1 MNELLF
7 ESPISLGLTGI
18 ALTVVAAIVWM
29 NTGHKAAIWTAAG
42 LLIGTIGLLILERGV
57 ITYREE
63 LIARIS
69 EIATDLE
76 KNDRNKVIAA
86 IHPAAVNTIEL
97 AKKELPKYEFS
108 EARVSKIHSIEVEGD
123 SKRPRAEAEFN
134 VFVEVSLSGQV
145 FRGARY
151 ISVTFY
157 RENSEWLVID
167 YRHADPLEA
176 MRQ

>member
-7 ESPISLGLTGI
+7 ESPISLGLAGI
-18 ALTVVAAIVWM
+18 ALTVVAAIVWI
-29 NTGHKAAIWTAAG
+29 NTGHKAALWTAAG
-42 LLIGTIGLLILERGV
+42 LLLSTLGLLALERGV
-57 ITYREE
+57 VTYREE
-63 LIARIS
+63 LTDRIA
-69 EIATDLE
+69 EIAADLE
-76 KNDRNKVIAA
+76 KNEREKVIAA

-97 AKKELPKYEFS
+97 AKNELPKYEFS
-108 EARVSKIHSIEVEGD
+108 EARITKIHSIEVDAE

-134 VFVEVSLSGQV
+134 VFVELSLSGQV

-151 ISVTFY
+151 INVTFY
-157 RENSEWLVID
+157 RENNQWLVID